1 MANLAGGF
9 GVNLEL
15 SAAILK
21 GISVT
26 KKLGRLAF
34 AGISAS
40 LVLALSGCSPEL
52 ERGFLPDASGVTN
65 HTDRIIGLWTTS
77 WIVLLAVG
85 VVAWGLMAWALIA
98 YRRKKGETGIPP
110 QLRYNMP
117 IEALFTAVPLI
128 LVLGFFAFTARD
140 TAAIEAKTENP
151 DVHIHVIAKQW
162 SWDFNYVDE
171 NVYESGIQA
180 QFTGVEENVMETLPT
195 LYLPVGKTVQIDL
208 SSRDVIH
215 SFWVVEFLYKKDMFP
230 GQQNEMYF
238 TPLKEGTYVG
248 KCAELCGEYHSMML
262 FNVKVVSQAEYDRQM
277 GALAAKGNVGQLSTD
292 YDRNQNLP
300 GGNPEIRG

>member
-1 MANLAGGF
+1 MANRRRTLASIG
-9 GVNLEL
+9 L
-15 SAAILK
+15 
-21 GISVT
+21 ISS
-26 KKLGRLAF
+26 LA
-34 AGISAS
+34 
-40 LVLALSGCSPEL
+40 LALSGCSAEL
-52 ERGFLPDASGVTN
+52 QRGFLPDASGVTN

-77 WIVLLAVG
+77 WIVLLGVG
-85 VVAWGLMAWALIA
+85 VLSWGLMAWALIV
-98 YRRKKGETGIPP
+98 YRRRKGETGLPQ

-117 IEALFTAVPLI
+117 IEALFTVIPLI

-140 TAAIEAKTENP
+140 TAAIEAKIENP
-151 DVHIHVIAKQW
+151 DVHIEVIGKQW

-171 NVYESGIQA
+171 NVYYSGIQA
-180 QFTGVEENVMETLPT
+180 QFTGVEENIMETLPT
-195 LYLPVGKTVQIDL
+195 LYLPVGKSVQIDL

-230 GQQNEMYF
+230 AKTNVMYF

-262 FNVKVVSQAEYDRQM
+262 FNVKVVSEAEYD
-277 GALAAKGNVGQLSTD
+277 AHIASLAARGNIGQLSNE

-300 GGNPEIRG
+300 GGDPSIRG